1 MNVLLTGGTGKTGSR
16 LTTQLRE
23 RGVEVRVATRVPN
36 STAGGRRFDWNED
49 ATWDAALDGVAAAYL
64 VPPPGMIDMSPLIEF
79 ARLGQRRGCRR
90 FVLLSASLL
99 PVGGPGAGR
108 VHAWL
113 QANADDWTVLRPSW
127 FMENFSEGQHRPTIR
142 DESRV
147 YSAAEDGPVAFVA
160 AHDIAA
166 AACAALCARDAL
178 NADFILTGPAAIT
191 YDEGADLL
199 TNALGRAITHVR
211 SSVDELA
218 ARHRAGGLPA
228 LTAQILAGM
237 DALIAGGAEN
247 RTTDCVERLTGAAPM
262 SFETFCRAHADAW
275 A

>member
-1 MNVLLTGGTGKTGSR
+1 V
-16 LTTQLRE
+16 
-23 RGVEVRVATRVPN
+23 
-36 STAGGRRFDWNED
+36 
-49 ATWDAALDGVAAAYL
+49 
-64 VPPPGMIDMSPLIEF
+64 
-79 ARLGQRRGCRR
+79 
-90 FVLLSASLL
+90 
-99 PVGGPGAGR
+99 
-108 VHAWL
+108 
-113 QANADDWTVLRPSW
+113 
-127 FMENFSEGQHRPTIR
+127 
-142 DESRV
+142 
-147 YSAAEDGPVAFVA
+147 
-160 AHDIAA
+160 
-166 AACAALCARDAL
+166 
-178 NADFILTGPAAIT
+178 
-191 YDEGADLL
+191 GADLL